1 MPKLFER
8 STHSGRLARW
18 LGEKKAEELSNSFVD
33 WYGPPVAVAIPG
45 GASNVRIGPG
55 GDFTGKIIMGA
66 EATALCVARSLWQ
79 GYKRAAKNMGG
90 RLNALTSW
98 DGVLTAAAAGNYR
111 HFDFAKTGVT
121 GVVGVTNSLWHVG
134 SQPATAAAGAAAPG
148 GTACV
153 DTTTG
158 AHQFT
163 NPSAGTLHLTGA
175 TVQANIS
182 SQSILVYDR
191 IFEVAK
197 TMNSTAN
204 EAVTGVPTRYQ
215 STTGG
220 AADSAEGNFLIIEVG
235 TTALAAT
242 AHNWDTC
249 LYTDQSGNGSAAL
262 PTVTGN
268 SGAIA
273 RRLDHPVNSWF
284 CPLASGD
291 TGIQQ
296 LDQMHCSAAVATG
309 LIDFAIGHPLA
320 IIPVPVLNLVA
331 PWNGMTGGGQRP
343 LVRIFDDAC
352 ITFLE
357 MNKPATSATTYS
369 ITLDAVFG

>member
-18 LGEKKAEELSNSFVD
+18 LGEQKAEELAGSFAN

-45 GASNVRIGPG
+45 GASNVRIGRG
-55 GDFTGKIIMGA
+55 GFTGRIVMGG
-66 EATALCVARSLWQ
+66 EATALCIARSLWQ
-79 GYKRAAKNMGG
+79 GYKRAAKHMGG

-98 DGVLTAAAAGNYR
+98 DGVLAAAAAGNAR
-111 HFDFAKTGVT
+111 HFNYQKVGAT
-121 GVVGVTNSLWHVG
+121 GVVGVTNDLWHSG
-134 SQPATAAAGAAAPG
+134 NQPVTGAAGTAAPG
-148 GTACV
+148 GLAPTDA
-153 DTTTG
+153 TTG
-158 AHQFT
+158 AHAFA
-163 NPSAGTLHLTGA
+163 NPSSGTLHLTGA
-175 TVQANIS
+175 TAQASVS
-182 SQSILVYDR
+182 SQSLLVYDR

-197 TMNSTAN
+197 TMNSTGT

-215 STTGG
+215 STTAG
-220 AADSAEGNFLIIEVG
+220 AADSAEGNFLAIIVG

-242 AHNWDTC
+242 GHNWTTC
-249 LYTDQSGNGSAAL
+249 LYTDQSGNGSATL
-262 PTVTGN
+262 PSVTGN

-273 RRLDHPVNSWF
+273 RRLDMPVNQWF

-296 LDQMHCSAAVATG
+296 LDQMQCSAAVATG
-309 LIDFAIGHPLA
+309 LIDFVIGHPLA

-352 ITFLE
+352 IAFLE
-357 MNKPATSATTYS
+357 MNKPATTATTYS

>member
-1 MPKLFER
+1 MKPFER
-8 STHSGRLARW
+8 STHSGRLARY
-18 LGEKKAEELSNSFVD
+18 LGEAKTEELSNSFHD
-33 WYGPPVAVAIPG
+33 WYGPPVVLAIPG
-45 GASNVRIGPG
+45 GSFVRVGPG
-55 GDFTGKIIMGA
+55 GDFRGRLLMGA
-66 EATALCVARSLWQ
+66 EATALCIARSLWQ
-79 GYKRAAKNMGG
+79 GYKRAAKTMGG

-98 DGVLTAAAAGNYR
+98 DGVLSAAAAGNAR
-111 HFDFAKTGVT
+111 HFDFAKVGTT
-121 GVVGVTNSLWHVG
+121 GVVGGTNSLWHVG
-134 SQPATAAAGAAAPG
+134 TQPVTAAAGTAAPG
-148 GTACV
+148 GLAPTDA
-153 DTTTG
+153 TTG
-158 AHQFT
+158 AVAFT

-220 AADSAEGNFLIIEVG
+220 AADSAEGNFLMIEVG

-249 LYTDQSGNGSAAL
+249 LYTDQAGNGSAAL

-273 RRLDHPVNSWF
+273 RRLDHPLNRWF
-284 CPLASGD
+284 CPLASDD

-309 LIDFAIGHPLA
+309 LIDFVIGHPLA
-320 IIPVPVLNLVA
+320 IIPVPVLNLVS

-352 ITFLE
+352 IAFLE